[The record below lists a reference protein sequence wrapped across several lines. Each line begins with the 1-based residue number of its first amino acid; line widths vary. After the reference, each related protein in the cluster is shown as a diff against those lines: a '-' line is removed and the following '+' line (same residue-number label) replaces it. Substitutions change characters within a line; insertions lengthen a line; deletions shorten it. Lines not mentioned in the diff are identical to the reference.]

1 MMMTDIFDKNTA
13 VWFEIPSTDFS
24 RAVSFYEQVFKVK
37 LNPEEMGGHR
47 MGIFPHAGEAIS
59 GCVIHGEGYAPS
71 AMGSVVYL
79 NGTSDLAEPL
89 ARVEKSG
96 GKVVVPKT
104 KISDE
109 IGYFAHFLD
118 TEGNRVGLY
127 SMH

>member
-1 MMMTDIFDKNTA
+1 MTNIFDKNTA
-13 VWFEIPSTDFS
+13 VWFEIPATDFG

-37 LNPEEMGGHR
+37 LNSEESGPFR
-47 MGIFPHAGEAIS
+47 MGVFPHAGEAIS
-59 GCVIHGEGYAPS
+59 GCVIQGDGYSPS

-79 NGTSDLAEPL
+79 NGTDDLSAPL
-89 ARVEKSG
+89 ARVEESG
-96 GKVVVPKT
+96 GKIVVPKT

-109 IGYFAHFLD
+109 IGYFAQFLD

>member
-1 MMMTDIFDKNTA
+1 MSDIFDKNTA
-13 VWFEIPSTDFS
+13 VWFEIPSTDFN

-37 LNPEEMGGHR
+37 LNFEEMGSFR
-47 MGIFPHAGEAIS
+47 MGVFPHAGEAVS
-59 GCVIHGEGYAPS
+59 GCVIHGDGYTPG

-79 NGTSDLAEPL
+79 NGADDLAQPL

-96 GKVVVPKT
+96 GKVMVPKT

-109 IGYFAHFLD
+109 NGYFAQFLD

>member
-1 MMMTDIFDKNTA
+1 MMPNIFDKNSA
-13 VWFEIPSTDFS
+13 VWFEIPAIDFG

-37 LNPEEMGGHR
+37 LNHEEMGSFRYGV
-47 MGIFPHAGEAIS
+47 FPHAGEAVS
-59 GCVIHGEGYAPS
+59 GCVIQGDGYAPS

-79 NGTSDLAEPL
+79 NGSNDLSEPL
-89 ARVEKSG
+89 ARVEQSG
-96 GKVVVPKT
+96 GKVVVGKT

-109 IGYFAHFLD
+109 VGYFAQFLD

>member
-1 MMMTDIFDKNTA
+1 MTDIFDKNTA
-13 VWFEIPSTDFS
+13 VWFEIPAADFS

-37 LNPEEMGGHR
+37 LNPDETGPFR
-47 MGIFPHAGEAIS
+47 MGIFPYAGEAVS
-59 GCVIHGEGYAPS
+59 GCVIQGEGYAPS
-71 AMGSVVYL
+71 ATGSVVYL
-79 NGTSDLAEPL
+79 NGTDDLSEPL

-96 GKVVVPKT
+96 GKVVAPKT

-109 IGYFAHFLD
+109 IGYFAQFLD